1 MLFAASLPCCTRAAN
16 APPWR
21 MLPPVLSVRD
31 SAGLRTVDALQ
42 RIAECTPCCEAL
54 LYSGASERRD
64 WQGTAKKPGLHVCA
78 RSKGFPS
85 TRASPVPGACGSEA
99 VAAQAAH
106 TDPARPSL
114 PCLRAT
120 PDHRNPMRR
129 LKSFATPMDHPS
141 RNVYTCPVSL
151 GAIEAARRVVEGL
164 RPGNKP
170 KTLAFRKKK
179 LVFHVEQ
186 PTWKSDIK
194 WISAHD
200 PASLSFF
207 QGIYGRLGLADAF
220 THIGKMVM
228 LSGYFVT
235 RCTTLKS
242 HFHTDF
248 DCTGGRAFTFM
259 APLFDMSGM
268 KDGHLLCETGNES
281 KGIARYR
288 YQLGRAIVFG
298 DGFVHATETGTA
310 PREIA
315 FLCFTFGDHK
325 MKLGEW
331 RKAEYYISRQ
341 CPFYKDLAGN
351 VLRSAEISGSF

>member
-1 MLFAASLPCCTRAAN
+1 MADAASCPLCQRFCRPRSSNMNAWACVAEHVCGQSMHCNVLLSAHLAAKRFYT
-16 APPWR
+16 AAHP
-21 MLPPVLSVRD
+21 
-31 SAGLRTVDALQ
+31 SAG
-42 RIAECTPCCEAL
+42 I
-54 LYSGASERRD
+54 G
-64 WQGTAKKPGLHVCA
+64 K
-78 RSKGFPS
+78 
-85 TRASPVPGACGSEA
+85 
-99 VAAQAAH
+99 
-106 TDPARPSL
+106 
-114 PCLRAT
+114 
-120 PDHRNPMRR
+120 
-129 LKSFATPMDHPS
+129 
-141 RNVYTCPVSL
+141 
-151 GAIEAARRVVEGL
+151 
-164 RPGNKP
+164 
-170 KTLAFRKKK
+170 
-179 LVFHVEQ
+179 
-186 PTWKSDIK
+186 
-194 WISAHD
+194 
-200 PASLSFF
+200 
-207 QGIYGRLGLADAF
+207 GIYGRLGLADAF